1 MNYSTSQ
8 PLFISADWLL
18 DGLGNAVKDG
28 AVLIDQGKIVK
39 ITQWQANSNPAQA
52 LPDGL
57 SSASHKHF
65 AGGIITPGLF
75 NLHTHIDYT
84 LAAPIYLNEQEPHM
98 FDWLRSLV
106 TMARTWDSAK
116 FVASAASGAQEL
128 ALSGVSYAVDSSFSG
143 QAAHAL
149 VRAGLKGTV
158 GLELFGVDK
167 DRAQLAF
174 DHWQKRYQEL
184 VESPDIKAAIQADQ
198 LRVTVAPHAPYTVSP
213 ALWQKARQWAR
224 QRQLMVLAHL
234 AESPQESNWLAQNE
248 EVIDQYLEFVLP
260 PNQAKSTAALLNDI
274 DWKGHGNSPVA
285 HLKQH
290 DLLDGNLLAAHCLH
304 LQQQD
309 YKTLAQ
315 VGTKAALCPRS
326 NKRLGN
332 GIPQI
337 KAFIQHQI
345 PFGLGTDSRG
355 SSPDLSIR
363 EEAAQICRDSHQ
375 DCQSTTYYG
384 ELAQDPCE
392 LLKVLTSKAAQIM
405 AVADKTGS
413 LTSGLAADICVFI
426 GHRSDTSL
434 AAYKTLFEP
443 QTTLDTLLVN
453 GKPVVSSGHYQAIE
467 AK

>member
-1 MNYSTSQ
+1 MNYSTPQ

-28 AVLIDQGKIVK
+28 AVLIDRGKIVK
-39 ITQWQANSNPAQA
+39 VTQWQANSDPAQA

-57 SSASHKHF
+57 DNAIHKHF
-65 AGGIITPGLF
+65 AGGTITPGLF

-84 LAAPIYLNEQEPHM
+84 LAAPVYLNEQEPHM

-106 TMARTWDSAK
+106 TMARTWDSAQ
-116 FVASAASGAQEL
+116 FVASAASGAKEL
-128 ALSGVSYAVDSSFSG
+128 ALSGVSYVVDSSFSG

-149 VRAGLKGTV
+149 VQAGLKGTV

-184 VESPDIKAAIQADQ
+184 VECPTIQAAIETDQ

-213 ALWQKARQWAR
+213 ALWQKARQWAG

-234 AESPQESNWLAQNE
+234 AESPQESAWLAQAD
-248 EVIDQYLEFVLP
+248 EVVDQYLEFVLP
-260 PNQAKSTAALLNDI
+260 PNPSKSTSAMLSDI
-274 DWKGHGNSPVA
+274 NWKGQGNSPVA
-285 HLKQH
+285 HLQQH
-290 DLLDGNLLAAHCLH
+290 ELLDSNLLAAHCLH
-304 LQQQD
+304 FNQQD
-309 YKTLAQ
+309 YKTFAQ
-315 VGTKAALCPRS
+315 AGAKAALCPRS
-326 NKRLGN
+326 NRRLGN
-332 GIPQI
+332 GVPQI
-337 KAFIQHQI
+337 NTFIQHQI

-363 EEAAQICRDSHQ
+363 EEAAQICQ
-375 DCQSTTYYG
+375 DRRQDKQRATYYG

-392 LLKVLTSKAAQIM
+392 LLKVLTSEAAKIM

-413 LTSGLAADICVFI
+413 LASGLAADICVFI
-426 GHRSDTSL
+426 GRQSATSL
-434 AAYKTLFEP
+434 AAHGALFEP
-443 QTTLDTLLVN
+443 HTTLDTLLVN
-453 GKPVVSSGHYQAIE
+453 GKEVVSSGHYQAIE